1 MTIFTVTVHATELTR
16 LKAEADAAW
25 AAARVVWAAYA
36 AGDAVA
42 DAVADAAWAARVAE
56 AAWES
61 AGGEK

>member
-1 MTIFTVTVHATELTR
+1 MSNQTELTR
-16 LKAEADAAW
+16 LKVLKAEAGAAW

-36 AGDAVA
+36 AGETVA
-42 DAVADAAWAARVAE
+42 DAVADAAWEAREAE